1 MTEKKVQQFANDF
14 YQQYGIQLENA
25 ITGSQPNKV
34 IAFANRIER
43 IVYEEIKEKCPTFRH
58 DRLSA
63 IQLDAIWRACLEQAY
78 YTLNNYD
85 MNIFSGIDPVS
96 GGVIPTK
103 EIEART
109 ISRLARKILKNA
121 GLYYAGI
128 IPRSKDDIPF
138 TTFWPEEN

>member
-14 YQQYGIQLENA
+14 YQQYGIQLESA

-58 DRLSA
+58 GRLSA
-63 IQLDAIWRACLEQAY
+63 IQLGAIWRACLEQAY

-85 MNIFSGIDPVS
+85 MNIFAGVDPVS
-96 GGVIPTK
+96 SAVIPID
-103 EIEART
+103 EIRKR
-109 ISRLARKILKNA
+109 SFSPLARKMLVNV
-121 GLYYAGI
+121 GLFYAGVI
-128 IPRSKDDIPF
+128 RRSSDEAPF
-138 TTFWPEEN
+138 ATFWSD